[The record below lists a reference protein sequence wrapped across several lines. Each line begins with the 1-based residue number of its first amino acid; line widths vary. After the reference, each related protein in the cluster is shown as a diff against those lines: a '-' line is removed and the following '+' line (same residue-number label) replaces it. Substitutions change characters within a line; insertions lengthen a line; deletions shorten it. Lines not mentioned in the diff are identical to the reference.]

1 MLFLLIS
8 VCLSVAVSVLLK
20 LARRRQLEV
29 TQMVAVNYPV
39 AALLTWL
46 LAQPS
51 WANADGFWSWWWL
64 FVLLGVLLPL
74 VFVIMGRAVQAA
86 GIVRADAAQ
95 RVALVIP
102 LLAAFLPFGER
113 LSWWSAAG
121 IALVFAAL
129 AALLQRDSSAGE
141 GDGRHA
147 ALWLT
152 GVWLGYGVIDVLLK
166 RLSLATDGKL
176 FALLLV
182 IFVLAALLSFAFLWA
197 RGTRWRRDNVLAGMA
212 LGALNF
218 GNIFCYLKAH
228 VALKDHPSVVFAGMN
243 VGVIVLGALVGAGV
257 FRERLSRVNVA
268 GVALALV
275 AVGCLTYARLA
286 GA

>member
-51 WANADGFWSWWWL
+51 WANADGFWPWWWL

-74 VFVIMGRAVQAA
+74 VFVVMGRAVQ
-86 GIVRADAAQ
+86 
-95 RVALVIP
+95 
-102 LLAAFLPFGER
+102 
-113 LSWWSAAG
+113 AAG

-147 ALWLT
+147 ALWLA

>member
-39 AALLTWL
+39 
-46 LAQPS
+46 
-51 WANADGFWSWWWL
+51 
-64 FVLLGVLLPL
+64 
-74 VFVIMGRAVQAA
+74 
-86 GIVRADAAQ
+86 
-95 RVALVIP
+95 
-102 LLAAFLPFGER
+102 
-113 LSWWSAAG
+113 
-121 IALVFAAL
+121 
-129 AALLQRDSSAGE
+129 
-141 GDGRHA
+141 
-147 ALWLT
+147 
-152 GVWLGYGVIDVLLK
+152 
-166 RLSLATDGKL
+166 
-176 FALLLV
+176 
-182 IFVLAALLSFAFLWA
+182 AALLSFAFLWA

>member
-1 MLFLLIS
+1 MVFLLLS
-8 VCLSVAVSVLLK
+8 VCCSVAVSVLLK
-20 LARRRQLEV
+20 VARRRSWEV
-29 TQMVAVNYPV
+29 ALLVALNYPTAAFTLWLV
-39 AALLTWL
+39 AR
-46 LAQPS
+46 PS
-51 WANADGFWSWWWL
+51 LPDAAVWREGWWL
-64 FVLLGVLLPL
+64 FAALGVLLPS
-74 VFVIMGRAVQAA
+74 VFIVMGRAVQAA

-95 RVALVIP
+95 RLALVIP
-102 LLAAFLPFGER
+102 LVSAFVLFREQ
-113 LSWWSAAG
+113 LSPWSLVG
-121 IALVFAAL
+121 IGLVFAAL
-129 AALLQRDSSAGE
+129 FCLLAYGEAKETQRAS
-141 GDGRHA
+141 
-147 ALWLT
+147 WLLA
-152 GVWLGYGVIDVLLK
+152 GVWAGYGVIDVLLK

>member
-102 LLAAFLPFGER
+102 LLAAFLLFGER

-182 IFVLAALLSFAFLWA
+182 IFVRAALLSFGFLA
-197 RGTRWRRDNVLAGMA
+197 VQGARWRRENVAVGVA
-212 LGALNF
+212 LGVLNF

-228 VALKDHPSVVFAGMN
+228 VALKEHPSVVFAGMN
-243 VGVIVLGALVGAGV
+243 VGVIVLGALVGAGL
-257 FRERLSRVNVA
+257 FRERLSRANVA

>member
-51 WANADGFWSWWWL
+51 WADADGFWSWWWL

-102 LLAAFLPFGER
+102 LLAAFLLFGER

-166 RLSLATDGKL
+166 RLSLATAGRCAPCTTETFTPPCAITAPSFSTIVAPWPPRLPSAPSRCQRSQWKGL
-176 FALLLV
+176 PSSAASAAV
-182 IFVLAALLSFAFLWA
+182 IRCCKSPRKRANASMDSF
-197 RGTRWRRDNVLAGMA
+197 
-212 LGALNF
+212 
-218 GNIFCYLKAH
+218 
-228 VALKDHPSVVFAGMN
+228 
-243 VGVIVLGALVGAGV
+243 
-257 FRERLSRVNVA
+257 
-268 GVALALV
+268 
-275 AVGCLTYARLA
+275 
-286 GA
+286 

>member
-1 MLFLLIS
+1 ML
-8 VCLSVAVSVLLK
+8 
-20 LARRRQLEV
+20 
-29 TQMVAVNYPV
+29 
-39 AALLTWL
+39 
-46 LAQPS
+46 
-51 WANADGFWSWWWL
+51 
-64 FVLLGVLLPL
+64 
-74 VFVIMGRAVQAA
+74 
-86 GIVRADAAQ
+86 
-95 RVALVIP
+95 
-102 LLAAFLPFGER
+102 FGER

-141 GDGRHA
+141 GDGRHS

>member
-1 MLFLLIS
+1 
-8 VCLSVAVSVLLK
+8 
-20 LARRRQLEV
+20 
-29 TQMVAVNYPV
+29 MVAVNYPV

-74 VFVIMGRAVQAA
+74 VFVVMGRAVQAA

-102 LLAAFLPFGER
+102 LLAAFLLFGER
-113 LSWWSAAG
+113 LSWWTAAG

>member
-95 RVALVIP
+95 RLALVIP
-102 LLAAFLPFGER
+102 LVSAFVLFREQ
-113 LSWWSAAG
+113 LSSWSLVG
-121 IALVFAAL
+121 IGLVFAAL
-129 AALLQRDSSAGE
+129 FCLLAYGEAKESQRAS
-141 GDGRHA
+141 
-147 ALWLT
+147 WLLV
-152 GVWLGYGVIDVLLK
+152 GVWAGYGVIDVLLK

>member
-102 LLAAFLPFGER
+102 LLAAFCCLASGRRGGRRRGLRWCSPRLP
-113 LSWWSAAG
+113 LCCSATILRARAMG
-121 IALVFAAL
+121 ATPHYG
-129 AALLQRDSSAGE
+129 SPECGSA
-141 GDGRHA
+141 
-147 ALWLT
+147 
-152 GVWLGYGVIDVLLK
+152 
-166 RLSLATDGKL
+166 
-176 FALLLV
+176 
-182 IFVLAALLSFAFLWA
+182 
-197 RGTRWRRDNVLAGMA
+197 MA
-212 LGALNF
+212 
-218 GNIFCYLKAH
+218 
-228 VALKDHPSVVFAGMN
+228 
-243 VGVIVLGALVGAGV
+243 
-257 FRERLSRVNVA
+257 
-268 GVALALV
+268 
-275 AVGCLTYARLA
+275 
-286 GA
+286 

>member
-1 MLFLLIS
+1 MFFLLMS
-8 VCLSVAVSVLLK
+8 VCLSVTVSVLLK
-20 LARRRQLEV
+20 VARQRRLDI

-46 LAQPS
+46 VARPS
-51 WANADGFWSWWWL
+51 WTNADGFWASWWL
-64 FVLLGVLLPL
+64 FALLGVLLPL

-102 LLAAFLPFGER
+102 LLAAFLLFGER

-218 GNIFCYLKAH
+218 GNIFCYRKAH
-228 VALKDHPSVVFAGMN
+228 

-257 FRERLSRVNVA
+257 FREHLSRVNVA